1 MVAAAL
7 RCYDSVMRPTLV
19 VLTSLAVLSFACS
32 DKGGQESTSNTGTST
47 DASTSSSSGGMTSV
61 APTTTIAPD
70 TSGAPDTG
78 STTMEP
84 PEGECILWADE
95 CGPDQK
101 CEPYTI
107 TEGQQWPDEIRCCPA
122 VDNPDLVGEE
132 CDVIDYNGSCLD
144 TCERGAFCVLDDP
157 ETLKGQCRP
166 YCNPGGNDCP
176 PDQTCKSFFELL
188 PDEIPTVPLCM
199 DQCDPLVQDC
209 VVPNW
214 LCIPDSPTESG
225 QSGFICVS
233 PPPGNPVGLFEAC
246 ALANQCEPGL
256 VCVTGDRVPGCTF
269 MSCCTSY
276 CSNADGDAPCQALD
290 SSLACVDWMSPDP
303 TWVDVGV
310 CALPDT

>member
-1 MVAAAL
+1 MVDAAL
-7 RCYDSVMRPTLV
+7 RCYDSPMRTALV
-19 VLTSLAVLSFACS
+19 VLTSLVVLSSACGG
-32 DKGGQESTSNTGTST
+32 KGGQDGSGEAG
-47 DASTSSSSGGMTSV
+47 STSSGSTGSGSTSSVEPTTGAADSSSGS
-61 APTTTIAPD
+61 AD
-70 TSGAPDTG
+70 

-107 TEGQQWPDEIRCCPA
+107 MEGQQFPDEIRCCAA
-122 VDNPDLVGEE
+122 VDNPDLVGEACE
-132 CDVIDYNGSCLD
+132 VIDYNGSCLD

-157 ETLKGQCRP
+157 DTLTGQCRS
-166 YCNPGGNDCP
+166 YCDPASNDCLP
-176 PDQTCKSFFELL
+176 NQTCKSFFELL
-188 PDEIPTVPLCM
+188 HGVPTVPLCM
-199 DQCDPLVQDC
+199 EQCDPLVQDC
-209 VVPNW
+209 VVPGW

-233 PPPGNPVGLFEAC
+233 PPPGNPVGLFDAC

-269 MSCCTSY
+269 MACCTSY
-276 CSNADGDAPCQALD
+276 CSNSEGDAPCQALD
-290 SSLACVDWMSPDP
+290 ASLECVDWMSPDP